1 MIDREWYRSD
11 TVLLRWYLQY
21 NDTQGVIQVIH
32 CDTAVVPTIQW
43 YTGSDTGQTMWYCDG
58 TCNTMIHREWY
69 RSDTVLLRWYLQ
81 YNDTQGVIQVRH
93 CDTAV
98 VPAIQWYTWSD
109 TGQTLWYCGDTCNTM
124 IHREWYRS
132 DTVILQWYLQYND
145 RQGVIQVRHCD
156 TAVIPATQW
165 YTGSDT
171 GQTLWYCGNTCNTV
185 IHREWYRSDIVIM
198 RWYLQYN
205 DTQGVIQ
212 VRHCD
217 TAVVPTIQWYTGSD
231 TGQSLWYCGDTY
243 NTMIHREWY
252 RSDTV
257 ILRWYLQY
265 SDTQGVIQVRHCDTA
280 VVPTIQWYTGSD
292 TGQTLCYCDGTCNTM
307 IHREWYRSD
316 TVILRWYLQ
325 YNDTQGVIQVRH
337 CDTAMIPT
345 IQWYTGSDTGQTLW
359 YCGDTC
365 NTVIHREWYRSDT
378 VILLWYLQYNDRQG
392 VIQVRHCDTAVV
404 PTIEWYTGS
413 DTGQTLWYCGGTY
426 NTVIHR
432 EWYRSDTVIPTIQ
445 WYTGSDTGQ
454 TLWYCG
460 DTGNTMIHTEW
471 YRSDTV
477 ILLWYLQYN
486 DTHGVIQV
494 RHCDTAVVPTI
505 EWYTG
510 SDTGQTLWYC
520 GGTYNTVIHREWYR
534 SDTVILRWYL
544 QYNDTQGVIHVRH
557 CDTAVIPAI
566 QWYKGSDTG
575 QTLWYCDGTC
585 NTMIHRE
592 WYRSDTVLLRW
603 YLQYNDTQGVIQV
616 RHCDTA
622 VVPTIQWYTGSDTG
636 QTLWYCGGTCNTMIH
651 SEWYRSDTVI
661 LRWYLQYND
670 TQGVIQVRHC
680 DTAVIPAIQLYK
692 GSDTGQTLW
701 YCGDTC
707 NRMIHREWYRSD
719 TVILRWYL

>member
-1 MIDREWYRSD
+1 
-11 TVLLRWYLQY
+11 
-21 NDTQGVIQVIH
+21 
-32 CDTAVVPTIQW
+32 
-43 YTGSDTGQTMWYCDG
+43 
-58 TCNTMIHREWY
+58 
-69 RSDTVLLRWYLQ
+69 
-81 YNDTQGVIQVRH
+81 
-93 CDTAV
+93 
-98 VPAIQWYTWSD
+98 
-109 TGQTLWYCGDTCNTM
+109 
-124 IHREWYRS
+124 
-132 DTVILQWYLQYND
+132 
-145 RQGVIQVRHCD
+145 
-156 TAVIPATQW
+156 
-165 YTGSDT
+165 
-171 GQTLWYCGNTCNTV
+171 
-185 IHREWYRSDIVIM
+185 M

-392 VIQVRHCDTAVV
+392 VVQVRHCATTMV
-404 PTIEWYTGS
+404 PA
-413 DTGQTLWYCGGTY
+413 
-426 NTVIHR
+426 
-432 EWYRSDTVIPTIQ
+432 IQ

-454 TLWYCG
+454 TLCYCDG
-460 DTGNTMIHTEW
+460 TCNTM
-471 YRSDTV
+471 
-477 ILLWYLQYN
+477 
-486 DTHGVIQV
+486 
-494 RHCDTAVVPTI
+494 
-505 EWYTG
+505 
-510 SDTGQTLWYC
+510 
-520 GGTYNTVIHREWYR
+520 IHREWYR

-544 QYNDTQGVIHVRH
+544 QYNDTQGVI
-557 CDTAVIPAI
+557 
-566 QWYKGSDTG
+566 
-575 QTLWYCDGTC
+575 
-585 NTMIHRE
+585 
-592 WYRSDTVLLRW
+592 
-603 YLQYNDTQGVIQV
+603 QV
-616 RHCDTA
+616 RHCATA
-622 VVPTIQWYTGSDTG
+622 MIPTIQWYTGSDTG

-651 SEWYRSDTVI
+651 REWYRSDTVILWWYLQYNDRQGVIQVRHCATTMVPAIQWYTGSDTGQTLCYCDGTCNTMIHREWYRSDTVILRWYLQYNDTQGVIQVRHCATAMIPTIQWYTGSDTGQTLWYCGGTCNTMIHREWYRSDTVILWWYLQYNDTQGVIQVRHCDTAMIPTIQWYTRSDTGQTLWYCGGTYNTMIQREWYRSDTVI

-680 DTAVIPAIQLYK
+680 DTAVIPTIQWYK
-692 GSDTGQTLW
+692 GSDKGQTLW
-701 YCGDTC
+701 YCGNTY
-707 NRMIHREWYRSD
+707 NTMIHREWYRSD
-719 TVILRWYL
+719 TVILRWYLQYNDTQGVIQVRHCDTAVIPKIEWYTGSDTGQTLWYCGDT

>member
-1 MIDREWYRSD
+1 
-11 TVLLRWYLQY
+11 
-21 NDTQGVIQVIH
+21 
-32 CDTAVVPTIQW
+32 
-43 YTGSDTGQTMWYCDG
+43 
-58 TCNTMIHREWY
+58 MIHREWY
-69 RSDTVLLRWYLQ
+69 RSDTVILRWYLQ

-98 VPAIQWYTWSD
+98 IPAI
-109 TGQTLWYCGDTCNTM
+109 
-124 IHREWYRS
+124 
-132 DTVILQWYLQYND
+132 
-145 RQGVIQVRHCD
+145 
-156 TAVIPATQW
+156 QW

-171 GQTLWYCGNTCNTV
+171 GQTLWYC
-185 IHREWYRSDIVIM
+185 S
-198 RWYLQYN
+198 
-205 DTQGVIQ
+205 
-212 VRHCD
+212 
-217 TAVVPTIQWYTGSD
+217 
-231 TGQSLWYCGDTY
+231 DTY

-257 ILRWYLQY
+257 ILQ
-265 SDTQGVIQVRHCDTA
+265 
-280 VVPTIQWYTGSD
+280 
-292 TGQTLCYCDGTCNTM
+292 
-307 IHREWYRSD
+307 
-316 TVILRWYLQ
+316 WYLQ

-359 YCGDTC
+359 YCDDTC
-365 NTVIHREWYRSDT
+365 NTMIHTEWYRSDT
-378 VILLWYLQYNDRQG
+378 VILLWYLQYNDTHG

-460 DTGNTMIHTEW
+460 DTCNTMIHTEW

-544 QYNDTQGVIHVRH
+544 QYNDTQGVIQVRH
-557 CDTAVIPAI
+557 CDTAMIPAI

-592 WYRSDTVLLRW
+592 WYRPDTVLLRW